1 MTILDE
7 ITANKRL
14 EVEKLKANV
23 PLDYVK
29 KLANGLKVGNSLKNN
44 LLNSDSGIISE
55 FKRKSPS
62 LGYIYEHAQVKD
74 ITMSYQEAGCCGIS
88 VLTDFKY
95 FGGNISDLK
104 NARETVSC
112 PILRKDFMVD
122 PYQIYESKILGADV
136 ILLIASALSL
146 DEAYDMGE
154 IAHELGMEVLLEIH
168 DESELDYISR
178 FTDMVGVNN
187 RNLKTFK
194 TDIQTSFRL
203 SDMIPSDKVKVS
215 ESGITDAETIK
226 MLRVSGFRGF
236 LVGEA
241 FMKTSNPGKALA
253 DLISGIK

>member
-7 ITANKRL
+7 ITANKRI
-14 EVEKLKANV
+14 EVERLKSNV

-29 KLANGLKVGNSLKNN
+29 RLANGLKAGNSLKNN
-44 LLNSDSGIISE
+44 LLGSESGIISE

-62 LGYIYEHAQVKD
+62 LGYINEHAQVKD
-74 ITMSYQEAGCCGIS
+74 ITKSYQVAGCCGIS

-203 SDMIPSDKVKVS
+203 SDIIPSDKVKVS
-215 ESGITDAETIK
+215 ESGISDAETIK
-226 MLRVSGFRGF
+226 MLRAAGYRGF

-241 FMKTSNPGKALA
+241 FMKTSNPGKALT
-253 DLISGIK
+253 DLISGLK